1 MATVTRY
8 TAACGTDLGRVRQNN
23 EDLPFI
29 DMDLGVFVV
38 IDGIGGHLGGEEAAA
53 TALEMIY
60 ARLKRQ
66 TGSIASRI
74 REAITL
80 ANNEVYER
88 GKSHMEWSG
97 MACVLTV
104 AVAEAN
110 RLVIGHVGDTRL
122 YKIHR
127 GKIRK
132 VTHDHSP
139 VGLREDRGEITEAD
153 AMLDPRRNEVF
164 RDVGSQWHDTH
175 DDDFIEVISE
185 HFEPD
190 SAWVMCSDGLSD
202 LIASE
207 RIRQIVEESC
217 GDPSAV
223 VDTLIAGANEAGGK
237 DNVTVVYIEGD
248 RFAPAVRGVSPES
261 GSTSHFEGNDGRT
274 GSATPRILNGGASQR
289 TGPLAA
295 AALFESQVEGQPA
308 QDRPAPGRHFSAGWI
323 VTTSLLFGAAVMGLI
338 LWAC

>member
-1 MATVTRY
+1 
-8 TAACGTDLGRVRQNN
+8 
-23 EDLPFI
+23 
-29 DMDLGVFVV
+29 
-38 IDGIGGHLGGEEAAA
+38 
-53 TALEMIY
+53 
-60 ARLKRQ
+60 
-66 TGSIASRI
+66 
-74 REAITL
+74 
-80 ANNEVYER
+80 
-88 GKSHMEWSG
+88 
-97 MACVLTV
+97 
-104 AVAEAN
+104 
-110 RLVIGHVGDTRL
+110 L

-248 RFAPAVRGVSPES
+248 RFAPAVRGVSPEN

-323 VTTSLLFGAAVMGLI
+323 VITSLLFGAAVMGLI